1 MLIGVSEVSVLHP
14 SSLAVQ
20 LIACGAAGTAVL
32 ALVKIILY
40 ILVRLLIYAMVK
52 A

>member
-1 MLIGVSEVSVLHP
+1 MIGVSEVSGLRP
-14 SSLAVQ
+14 ASLALQV
-20 LIACGAAGTAVL
+20 ITCGAAGTAVL
-32 ALVKIILY
+32 AFVKIILY